1 MLSNNDDLL
10 SAEVETAILEHN
22 INSDKIMLYLIMF
35 HWFIAT
41 AVTSIQYASYQ
52 LGFVTGGL
60 IALMTLL
67 AYTFYRGQ
75 KEFRIVIGIAFML
88 FSTLYIQQHLGRIEM
103 HFHIFIAISFLTIYK
118 DSYALISAAITT
130 TIYHIVFNYMQNQQM
145 QLFGE
150 PIYIFNYGC
159 GYDIV
164 LLHILFV
171 LFETL
176 VIFYFINMSKKR
188 FIILVSTQ
196 KSYKDI
202 AQNLENL
209 VKNRTAEL
217 TSLNKKYDE
226 AQILTHLGNWEW
238 DITHGSLHWS
248 DEIYR
253 IFGIEP
259 QSTMPTYEKFN
270 SFIHP
275 DDRTYVSDNIDLALK
290 GIAPYHVVHRIVT
303 PKNELKHVR
312 ERGQVHYDEEGN
324 PVRMLGTVQDITSE
338 MNVQLELKKSEDKF
352 KILTE
357 NSYMGVLV
365 HDEHIYYVNPKLS
378 KMSGFSQEELL
389 EMDIIELF
397 VVEDSEKLRKTLG
410 RRGTGEKFTRQYDD
424 IQMRCFDGSLKTVSL
439 YSMTIEYEGKY
450 VALSNIIDVSDIR
463 KAEEQVQTLSQIV
476 EQTDDIIKMTD
487 TDGILTY
494 VNDAFVANSGYTRRQ
509 AIGKKPAFLKSGNHD
524 VSFYSEL
531 WETITQGHVFKAVIV
546 NRKKDGS
553 LYHEEQ
559 TITPILNKNNKI
571 IGYVS
576 MGKDISKRIKMEE
589 ELSLLATTDKLTG
602 INNRHRFEELFSSE
616 IVRSERYTKSMGIIM
631 FDVDR
636 FKTINDTYGHDVG
649 DYVLKTISDVIQFN
663 IRQTDIFGRWGGE
676 EFIILTPETT
686 GKDVEHLA
694 EKLRSALEQYSFETV
709 GTVTASFGVT
719 LYQDAETKEE
729 MLKRVDKAMYQAKQ
743 DGRNRVVTL

>member
-1 MLSNNDDLL
+1 MNSNNDLL
-10 SAEVETAILEHN
+10 SAEVDAAILRHN
-22 INSDKIMLYLIMF
+22 LNSDKIMLYLILF
-35 HWFIAT
+35 HWLMAT
-41 AVTSIQYASYQ
+41 ALTSIQYATYQ
-52 LGFVTGGL
+52 LGFITGGF
-60 IALMTLL
+60 IAVMTVL
-67 AYTFYRGQ
+67 AYKFYRGQ
-75 KEFRIVIGIAFML
+75 KEFRIIIGIALML

-103 HFHIFIAISFLTIYK
+103 HFHIFIAISFLTVYK
-118 DSYALISAAITT
+118 DGYALISAAITT
-130 TIYHIVFNYMQNQQM
+130 SIYHVVFNYMQDQQM

-150 PIYIFNYGC
+150 PLYIFNYGC

-171 LFETL
+171 FFETL
-176 VIFYFINMSKKR
+176 VIFYFIKISKKR
-188 FIILVSTQ
+188 FIMLISAQKNYKTIAEELESLVES
-196 KSYKDI
+196 
-202 AQNLENL
+202 
-209 VKNRTAEL
+209 RTAEL
-217 TSLNKKYDE
+217 TKLNKIYDE

-238 DITHGSLHWS
+238 DITKGSLHWS

-253 IFGIEP
+253 IFGLEP

-303 PKNELKHVR
+303 PQNELKHVR
-312 ERGQVHYDEEGN
+312 ERGQVHCDKEGN

-338 MNVQLELKKSEDKF
+338 MNIQLDLKKSEDKF

-365 HDEHIYYVNPKLS
+365 HDEQIYYVNPQLS
-378 KMSGFSQEELL
+378 KMSGFSREELL

-397 VVEDSEKLRKTLG
+397 VVEDYQKLQKTL
-410 RRGTGEKFTRQYDD
+410 RRRETGEKFTKQYDD
-424 IQMRCFDGSLKTVSL
+424 VQMRCFDGLLKTVSV
-439 YSMTIEYEGKY
+439 YSMTIEYEDRY
-450 VALSNIIDVSDIR
+450 VALSNIIDVTDIR
-463 KAEEQVQTLSQIV
+463 KAEEQIQTLSQIV

-487 TDGILTY
+487 TDGVLTY

-509 AIGKKPAFLKSGNHD
+509 VIGKKPTFLKSGKHED
-524 VSFYSEL
+524 SFYSEL
-531 WETITQGHVFKAVIV
+531 WETITQGNVFKAVLI

-559 TITPILNKNNKI
+559 TITPILNKNNEI

-576 MGKDISKRIKMEE
+576 MGKDISERIKMEE
-589 ELSLLATTDKLTG
+589 KLSLLATTDKLTG

-616 IVRSERYTKSMGIIM
+616 IIRSQRYTKAMGIIM

-636 FKTINDTYGHDVG
+636 FKSINDTYGHDVG

-663 IRQTDIFGRWGGE
+663 IRQTDIFARWGGE
-676 EFIILTPETT
+676 EFIILTPETI

-694 EKLRSALEQYSFETV
+694 EKLRHALEQYSFETV
-709 GTVTASFGVT
+709 GMVTASFGVT
-719 LYQDAETKEE
+719 LYQDKETKEE
-729 MLKRVDKAMYQAKQ
+729 MLKRVDQAMYQAKQ
-743 DGRNRVVTL
+743 DGRNRVVVL